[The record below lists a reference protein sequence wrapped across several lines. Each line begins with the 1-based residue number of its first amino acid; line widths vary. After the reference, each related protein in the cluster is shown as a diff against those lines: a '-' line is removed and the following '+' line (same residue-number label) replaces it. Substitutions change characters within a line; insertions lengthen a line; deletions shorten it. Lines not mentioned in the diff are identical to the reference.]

1 MIWRDEDGR
10 TLADHP
16 RPSVAVDVALLTLD
30 DRGELAVVV
39 HARPG
44 PHRRGRWALPGTFL
58 HEGERLRDAAL
69 RALRDKVGIHGRAPE
84 QLAVF
89 DAPDRDERGRVL
101 SVAHVDL
108 VPARRLTGMTGL
120 LAEVRGDGVVVDGEP
135 VTLAFDHDDVVR
147 HALGHVRASYRDA
160 PDPAGLA
167 GDEFTLLELQQVHSA
182 VLGEPLVKDTF
193 RRRMLDRL
201 AATGGVREGA
211 VGKPARLYR
220 RGRPSSGTRRAAADV
235 DRA

>member
-1 MIWRDEDGR
+1 MTWRDEDGR
-10 TLADHP
+10 ALADHP

-39 HARPG
+39 HERPG
-44 PHRRGRWALPGTFL
+44 THQHGRWALPGTFL

-69 RALRDKVGIHGRAPE
+69 RAMRDKVGVHGRAPE

-89 DAPDRDERGRVL
+89 DDPDRDERGRVL

-108 VPARRLTGMTGL
+108 VPTTRLAGMTGL
-120 LAEVRGDGVVVDGEP
+120 LAGVHDGAVVLRGERVP
-135 VTLAFDHDDVVR
+135 LAFDHDAVVR
-147 HALGHVRASYRDA
+147 RAVTRVRATYREQ

-167 GDEFTLLELQQVHSA
+167 GDEFTLLELQQVHAA

-193 RRRMLDRL
+193 RRRMIDGL
-201 AATGGVREGA
+201 AGTGGVRAGT

-220 RGRPSSGTRRAAADV
+220 RVVPAPGHRSGE
-235 DRA
+235 